1 MKFAKYAW
9 LVLGYNLLVVIWGAY
24 VRASSS
30 GAGCGSHWPLC
41 NGEVIPRAPQIETII
56 ELTHRLT
63 SGLALIMVFVLLIWA
78 FRKFEK
84 SSCVR
89 KGAVLSVVF
98 MILEALLG
106 AGLVLFEHVAQNRS
120 NLRAVSMSLHLINTF
135 LLLAT
140 IALTAWWASGGKPI
154 GLKKQGFLFPAI
166 MISLFGMI
174 LLGVS
179 GAIAALGDT
188 LFPAT
193 SLTEGI
199 MQDFSS
205 TSHILLRLRIIHPFL
220 APIVALCLVAIA
232 MYANFSRSNAWV
244 KRWSFTLVGLIIF
257 QLIIGLINLFLL
269 APIPLQLIHLL
280 FADLTWLAFILLSA
294 SALSQEENAAESVSS
309 PNLNPQFSSSSH

>member
-1 MKFAKYAW
+1 MKRYAW
-9 LVLGYNLLVVIWGAY
+9 FVLAYNLFVVVWGAF
-24 VRASSS
+24 VRASGS

-41 NGEVIPRAPQIETII
+41 NGEVIPRAAQIETLI

-63 SGLALIMVFVLLIWA
+63 SGLALVSVVILLIWA
-78 FRKFEK
+78 FKKFEK
-84 SSCVR
+84 GSLVR

-98 MILEALLG
+98 MVLEALLG
-106 AGLVLFEHVAQNRS
+106 AGLVLFEHVAQNKS
-120 NLRAVSMSLHLINTF
+120 NARIFSMSLHLVNTF

-154 GLKKQGFLFPAI
+154 SVKKQGFLFPLI
-166 MISLFGMI
+166 VIGIFGMF

-193 SLTEGI
+193 SFIEGI

-205 TSHILLRLRIIHPFL
+205 AAHIFLRLRVIHPFL
-220 APIVALCLVAIA
+220 APIVALYLVTLA
-232 MYANFSRSNAWV
+232 MVANFSRKDIWV
-244 KRWSFTLVGLIIF
+244 KRWSFILVVLIVT
-257 QLIIGLINLFLL
+257 QLTIGLMNLFLL

-280 FADLTWLAFILLSA
+280 FADLTWLAFVLLSA
-294 SALSQEENAAESVSS
+294 SALGQEESVVESFLS
-309 PNLNPQFSSSSH
+309 PNLKPQFSSPSH